1 MKNDT
6 QGEAD
11 PPSLGEQPLEVPGHS
26 VRISFVTE
34 TKTPGKAFNMGIHRN
49 ARRYIERFTQ
59 HHFGSLPADSGE
71 VDHALNG
78 SRKLSSMV
86 GNQHSSAIT
95 KGPGLVSEETCR
107 VNDFLDLRQI
117 SSGHRLRS
125 RPAPK
130 ELRGYQ
136 IDTNVGALGRE
147 YRCRKELPGGIEI
160 QLAPSIRIKQVQT
173 PGNPGR
179 ALLPAYHSLKVLPP
193 MNSLSNEV
201 WGTSSGNTGTN
212 IESPLSKR

>member
-1 MKNDT
+1 MKNDP
-6 QGEAD
+6 QREAD
-11 PPSLGEQPLEVPGHS
+11 PPSLGKQTLEIAGHS
-26 VRISFVTE
+26 VWISFVTE
-34 TKTPGKAFNMGIHRN
+34 TEAPGKAFDVGIHSNAGRN
-49 ARRYIERFTQ
+49 IERFTQ
-59 HHFGSLPADSGE
+59 HHFGGLPADPRQI
-71 VDHALNG
+71 DHALKR
-78 SRKLSSMV
+78 SRKLPTMV

-95 KGPGLVSEETCR
+95 KGPGLVPEETCR

-130 ELRGYQ
+130 KLRGYQ

-147 YRCRKELPGGIEI
+147 NRCRKELPGGFEI
-160 QLAPSIRIKQVQT
+160 QLTPSIRVEQIQT
-173 PGNPGR
+173 PGNPNR
-179 ALLPAYHSLKVLPP
+179 TFLPAFHSLKVLPP